1 MKRREVSVDGA
12 KGRRFVHS
20 PRSKIAEHLLNE
32 ARNFLASP
40 HEPCASWPIRRSLQA
55 GEESTEALGVT
66 ERAPQAAG
74 TEGGGRHGHPVD
86 SRDRT
91 LRGFV
96 HVSLD

>member
-1 MKRREVSVDGA
+1 
-12 KGRRFVHS
+12 
-20 PRSKIAEHLLNE
+20 
-32 ARNFLASP
+32 
-40 HEPCASWPIRRSLQA
+40 
-55 GEESTEALGVT
+55 VT